1 MDTTVSILRSAGS
14 SVAALYRNFS
24 AAVKSVLDIIA
35 ALFTDGAAA
44 LLEYFGIETTELS
57 YTW

>member
-1 MDTTVSILRSAGS
+1 M
-14 SVAALYRNFS
+14 YRNFI

-57 YTW
+57 YSW